1 MVQSPNV
8 LTEQLWDGASYIK
21 KQKQHPPK
29 KNPKNKTKK
38 QEFLQVIRHKGPEMK
53 FWTSCLFYGW
63 AMVDRGPDPRIAI
76 LQFCCGYITTKANEK
91 PRLWDADHPQLRFS
105 EKKTCILVWSTCTNR
120 LLVWPLGKKW
130 NDIFFRR
137 RILIDGMLKAVDLWL
152 RIVYGKQANDQWF
165 LRAGSSVNVI

>member
-29 KNPKNKTKK
+29 KTPKNKTKK

-91 PRLWDADHPQLRFS
+91 PRLRCWP
-105 EKKTCILVWSTCTNR
+105 STAKVQR
-120 LLVWPLGKKW
+120 KEDLYIG
-130 NDIFFRR
+130 
-137 RILIDGMLKAVDLWL
+137 LIYLYK
-152 RIVYGKQANDQWF
+152 
-165 LRAGSSVNVI
+165 